1 MDDDLQHLA
10 TLIPAR
16 GEPVRTLDDT
26 ATGSWRV
33 RASRVTVRLDLDAR
47 TVVRST
53 DTVPTLTPDPLD
65 GRLLALEEIRSCAV
79 GEPLSLRVRDE
90 DGRPATV
97 RATKVRYVQPVDPE
111 AGARRERHLRQLAA
125 AVAAGSDSRDDRIAA
140 VHFGATWAAVG
151 EVHDIS
157 GVQAAARWKE
167 PDREVLARLRAARG
181 ETGTPAAPAR
191 RES

>member
-10 TLIPAR
+10 ELIPTR
-16 GEPVRTLDDT
+16 GAPVRTLDD
-26 ATGSWRV
+26 AGTGTWRV

-53 DTVPTLTPDPLD
+53 DTLPTLTPDPLD
-65 GRLLALEEIRSCAV
+65 GHVLALTAVRSCTV
-79 GEPLSLRVRDE
+79 GEPLSLLVHDA

-97 RATKVRYVQPVDPE
+97 RAPKVRYVQPLDPE
-111 AGARRERHLRQLAA
+111 AGARRERHLRQLSA
-125 AVAAGSDSRDDRIAA
+125 AVAAGSDSPDDRRAA

-151 EVHDIS
+151 EAYDLS

-167 PDREVLARLRAARG
+167 QDREVLARLRAARG
-181 ETGTPAAPAR
+181 ETSTAPETVA
-191 RES
+191 